1 MALAAMRN
9 KVLQIVALALAATA
23 VAWVAWQR
31 NEWLGESEN
40 NAWAWRARTFA
51 AKSPSTDKIKIILLD
66 QASLDWGAEAERG
79 WSWPWPRQIYAALL
93 DFVMRAQPKA
103 VAFDVLFT
111 EPSQYGVED
120 DESFGEAIRRAPGFI
135 AAVFTGNETQQT
147 LAWPDW
153 LPRPEPRI
161 EGIETWLTPEREQ
174 RVAMKGAAFAV
185 PEIAKPASH
194 LGNVSD
200 QLDRD
205 GVYRRANLF
214 TLFDGNVV
222 PTLGFAAYLAG
233 HPEQEV
239 RMGERELQLGDASV
253 PLDAMG
259 RVLLRFRGHSGTHPV
274 VSAAAVIQS
283 ELRMR
288 EGQKAPLD
296 PEMFR
301 DSYVLFGF
309 SAPGLKDLRPTP
321 VEGNYPG
328 VEIHATLLDNLLE
341 RDALADAPAVW
352 VVIFT
357 LLLALA
363 GAAGT
368 IASRRAWQSVAV
380 FVVLLPIPWIVGAW
394 AYQAGWWWPILVGE
408 VGVALAL
415 VGGVIVNYAT
425 EGRQKRFIKSAFKQ
439 YLGEAVIDE
448 MIADPSKLSLGGER
462 KELTMFF
469 SDLEKFS
476 SFSEKLEPTQLIDLL
491 NVYLSKMGR
500 VLMEEGGYV
509 DKYIGDAIV
518 AFWNAPVPQSDHARR
533 AIRAALRCQQVLR
546 EQQAELSAM
555 AAGMPVRMRIGLNTG
570 DVVIGNMGSQE
581 RFNYTM
587 LGDAANLA
595 SRLEG
600 ANKAFGTYLLVS
612 ESTWRAAGD
621 GAWGRELGAIRVV
634 GRKTPVRVFEPL
646 ALTRNAL
653 PNWLPDYEA
662 GLQAVSE
669 KRWADAIAQFEK
681 LPDDAA
687 SRAYVRALRKLASG
701 EESDWDGVWNLT
713 EK

>member
-9 KVLQIVALALAATA
+9 KALQIVALALAATA

-40 NAWAWRARTFA
+40 YAWAWRARTFA

-93 DFVMRAQPKA
+93 DFVMRGQPKA

-135 AAVFTGNETQQT
+135 AAVFTGDEVKQT

-153 LPRPEPRI
+153 LPRPVQKI
-161 EGIETWLTPEREQ
+161 EGVEEWLTPAREQ

-185 PEIAKPASH
+185 PEIAGAAPY

-200 QLDRD
+200 QLDAD
-205 GVYRRANLF
+205 GVYRRAGLF
-214 TLFDGNVV
+214 AIFDGSVL

-233 HPEQEV
+233 HPEQEA
-239 RMGERELQLGDASV
+239 RMGERALKLGDATV
-253 PLDAMG
+253 PLDAQG
-259 RVLLRFRGHSGTHPV
+259 RVLLRFRGRSGTHPV

-283 ELRMR
+283 EMR
-288 EGQKAPLD
+288 LQEGAEAPLD

-352 VVIFT
+352 VVVFT

-368 IASRRAWQSVAV
+368 IASRRAWQSVAA
-380 FVVLLPIPWIVGAW
+380 FVVLIPIPWGIGAW

-600 ANKAFGTYLLVS
+600 ANKAFGTFLLVS

-634 GRKTPVRVFEPL
+634 GRKTPVRVYEPL
-646 ALTRNAL
+646 ALTREAL

-669 KRWADAIAQFEK
+669 KRWADALAQFEK

-687 SRAYVRALRKLASG
+687 SRAYIRMLRKLVSG
-701 EESDWDGVWNLT
+701 EEADWDGVWNLT